1 MSALFFSLE
10 PGSALRELGPAARKF
25 PARVLA
31 PAGNCRKLE
40 TMEGTTHKTE
50 PLLIDA
56 GRSCLLAVDLQ
67 RKLAPA
73 IADRAGIIDNARR
86 LLSAARLLE
95 VPAVVSEQYP
105 QGLGG
110 TLPELAGLLPAE
122 GALAKLSFSCLGEPG
137 FRERLEASGR
147 TQIVVF
153 GMEAHVCVLQTVME
167 LIEAQ
172 QQVFVV
178 VDACGSRQ
186 PRNAAVGLE
195 RMAHAGAVLVTTE
208 MVLFEWLRRAG
219 TDRFKQI
226 LPLIK

>member
-1 MSALFFSLE
+1 
-10 PGSALRELGPAARKF
+10 
-25 PARVLA
+25 
-31 PAGNCRKLE
+31 
-40 TMEGTTHKTE
+40 MEGATHKTE

-56 GRSCLLAVDLQ
+56 ARSCLLAVDLQ

-122 GALAKLSFSCLGEPG
+122 GALAKLSFSCLAEAG

-147 TQIVVF
+147 TQFIVF
-153 GMEAHVCVLQTVME
+153 GMEAHVCVLQSVME
-167 LIEAQ
+167 LLEAQ

-178 VDACGSRQ
+178 ADACGSRQ

-195 RMAHAGAVLVTTE
+195 RMALAGAVPVTTE

-219 TDRFKQI
+219 TERFKQI